1 MDHAE
6 CFSIV
11 SSPIEVVAL
20 LMTLTEL
27 PKQIFMCHKFSG
39 SNLLVKF
46 KDFND
51 GKSRNTSFMHKDTKV
66 LITDKK
72 LLMSAKI

>member
-1 MDHAE
+1 
-6 CFSIV
+6 
-11 SSPIEVVAL
+11 
-20 LMTLTEL
+20 
-27 PKQIFMCHKFSG
+27 MCHKFSG